1 MSLNGQDY
9 DAGDVHLV
17 YHAQPAMLPL
27 YGPGAGGTL
36 LTINVS
42 GVPSAAAAPAVAA
55 AAASALCRFNASG
68 QSVTTAATFAEASDT
83 ARCLT
88 PPAAALSG
96 EVLSEVNASAFET
109 TVHLALN
116 GVTLPSYHP
125 TPTPPRPTPHAHAHA
140 QT

>member
-125 TPTPPRPTPHAHAHA
+125 PRPTPYAHTHAYA